1 MDRENKDFVLAK
13 IKDFAGKLLGHTV
26 FILFLA
32 LTVWASIMNWHGTDH
47 PAERFFYLILAM
59 FGGFCTGG
67 CFIKLYLPRI
77 VDFFS
82 DSLLSPKK
90 YLQKAAPL
98 LSRPRNLILQKKY
111 AEAEENLLSLLEE
124 YPSESSIVLMLLE
137 MYVLHTG
144 EKHKGQQLCREFF
157 ASEKRSSS
165 PQTLSI
171 LLLYLDILAEE
182 QLFTEAAEV
191 IRREENTLFYSAED
205 RASLAK
211 RAAGIRK
218 MMETPRNQ
226 TM

>member
-1 MDRENKDFVLAK
+1 
-13 IKDFAGKLLGHTV
+13 
-26 FILFLA
+26 
-32 LTVWASIMNWHGTDH
+32 
-47 PAERFFYLILAM
+47 
-59 FGGFCTGG
+59 
-67 CFIKLYLPRI
+67 
-77 VDFFS
+77 
-82 DSLLSPKK
+82 
-90 YLQKAAPL
+90 
-98 LSRPRNLILQKKY
+98 
-111 AEAEENLLSLLEE
+111 
-124 YPSESSIVLMLLE
+124 MLLE